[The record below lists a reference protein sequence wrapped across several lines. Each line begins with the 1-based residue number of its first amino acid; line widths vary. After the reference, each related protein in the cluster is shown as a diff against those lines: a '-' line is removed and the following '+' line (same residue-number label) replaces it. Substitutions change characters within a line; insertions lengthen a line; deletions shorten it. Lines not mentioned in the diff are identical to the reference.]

1 MPGIFRRGAD
11 GVWVT
16 RLMRGDG
23 PTADAQH
30 RPGPRSRAAAADAHS
45 SRDARDTALTA
56 ASLAVLAASA
66 VMALVARDADVGEA
80 KVRQLDV
87 PVGRDE
93 EVIGLDVSVD
103 DAPLVAVVERQD
115 DLSRVLPRVILAQP
129 PEVLKQ
135 RV

>member
-1 MPGIFRRGAD
+1 
-11 GVWVT
+11 
-16 RLMRGDG
+16 MRGDG
-23 PTADAQH
+23 PAAHAQH
-30 RPGPRSRAAAADAHS
+30 GPGPRSAATAADAHS
-45 SRDARDTALTA
+45 SRYARDTALTA
-56 ASLAVLAASA
+56 ASLAVLAASAA

-87 PVGRDE
+87 PVRRDE